1 MIHSFLQLL
10 YPKCCFACDQV
21 LIRSEIMLCTACRF
35 ELPKPGLF
43 LEQPNW
49 ISHKLDGLIE
59 YDRVHAYFV
68 FSEGGKV
75 QHILHQIKYKGQEKL
90 GGYLGACIGR
100 SFTLQEYDVII
111 PMPLHQSRLKE
122 RGYNQAACIAKGIAH
137 ESGIPFL
144 ENNLVRNKQVSSLI
158 GLNRAERYETLEEV
172 FAVLQPEALDG
183 LRILL
188 VDDTMTTGA
197 TFLAAGSKIKAAS
210 TGKLSFLAL
219 AALK

>member
-1 MIHSFLQLL
+1 MINAFLQLL

-21 LIRSEIMLCTACRF
+21 LIRSENWICTRCRF
-35 ELPKPGLF
+35 ELPSPGLF

-59 YDRVHAYFV
+59 YDRIHAFYV

-75 QHILHQIKYKGQEKL
+75 QHLLHQIKYKGQKKL
-90 GGYLGACIGR
+90 GEYLGACIGR
-100 SFTLQEYDVII
+100 SLTIQDYDVIV
-111 PMPLHQSRLKE
+111 PMPLHPSRLKE
-122 RGYNQAACIAKGIAH
+122 RGYNQAACIARGIAH
-137 ESGIPFL
+137 ESGIAYL
-144 ENNLVRNKQVSSLI
+144 EDNLVRNKQVASLI
-158 GLNRAERYETLEEV
+158 GLNRSERYASLEEV
-172 FAVLQPEALDG
+172 FEVLQPEVLDG
-183 LRILL
+183 LRVLL

-197 TFLAAGSKIKAAS
+197 TFLAAGAKIKAAS

>member
-1 MIHSFLQLL
+1 MITSFLQLL

-21 LIRSEIMLCTACRF
+21 LIRSENWLCTVCRF

-59 YDRVHAYFV
+59 YDRVHAYFL
-68 FSEGGKV
+68 FAEGGKV
-75 QHILHQIKYKGQEKL
+75 QHLLHQIKYKGQEKL
-90 GGYLGACIGR
+90 GEYLGACVGR
-100 SFTLQEYDVII
+100 SFSPEDYDII
-111 PMPLHQSRLKE
+111 LPMPLHPSRMKE
-122 RGYNQAACIAKGIAH
+122 RGYNQAACIARGISH
-137 ESGIPFL
+137 ESGIPL
-144 ENNLVRNKQVSSLI
+144 SVAHLLRTKQVASLI
-158 GLNRAERYETLEEV
+158 GLNRAERYQTLEEV
-172 FAVLQPEALDG
+172 FEVIRPDELDG

-188 VDDTMTTGA
+188 IDDTMTTGA
-197 TFLAAGSKIKAAS
+197 TFLAAGAKIKAAS

>member
-1 MIHSFLQLL
+1 MIHAFLQLL

-21 LIRSEIMLCTACRF
+21 LIRSENWICTRCRF
-35 ELPKPGLF
+35 ELASPGLF

-59 YDRVHAYFV
+59 YERVHAYFV

-75 QHILHQIKYKGQEKL
+75 QHLLHQIKYKGQEGL
-90 GGYLGACIGR
+90 GEYLGSCVGR
-100 SFTLQEYDVII
+100 SFSTKDYDLII
-111 PMPLHQSRLKE
+111 PMPLHPSRLKE
-122 RGYNQAACIAKGIAH
+122 RGYNQAACVAKGVALV
-137 ESGIPFL
+137 SGIPISETHL
-144 ENNLVRNKQVSSLI
+144 LRTKQVTSLI
-158 GLNRAERYETLEEV
+158 GLNRAERYKTLEEV
-172 FAVLQPEALDG
+172 FEVLRPDELDG

-188 VDDTMTTGA
+188 VDDTLTTGA
-197 TFLAAGSKIKAAS
+197 TFLAAGAKIKAAS

>member
-1 MIHSFLQLL
+1 MIHRFLQLL

-21 LIRSEIMLCTACRF
+21 LIRSDNWICTRCRF
-35 ELPKPGLF
+35 ELPSPGLF

-59 YDRVHAYFV
+59 YDRVHAYFL

-90 GGYLGACIGR
+90 GEYLGVCIGK
-100 SFTLQEYDVII
+100 SFTLKDYDVII
-111 PMPLHQSRLKE
+111 PMPLHPSRLKE
-122 RGYNQAACIAKGIAH
+122 RGYNQAACIVKGMAS
-137 ESGIPFL
+137 ESGIPFSETHL
-144 ENNLVRNKQVSSLI
+144 WRTKQGVSLI
-158 GLNRAERYETLEEV
+158 GLNRAERYASLEEV
-172 FAVLQPEALDG
+172 FEIKRPEELDG
-183 LRILL
+183 KRILL
-188 VDDTMTTGA
+188 VDDTLTTGA
-197 TFLAAGSKIKAAS
+197 TFLAAGAKIKAAS

>member
-1 MIHSFLQLL
+1 MIHAFLQLL

-21 LIRSEIMLCTACRF
+21 LIRSENWICTRCRF
-35 ELPKPGLF
+35 ELPSPGLF

-59 YDRVHAYFV
+59 YERIHAFFM

-75 QHILHQIKYKGQEKL
+75 QHLLHQIKYKGQQRL
-90 GGYLGACIGR
+90 GEYVGACVGR
-100 SFTLQEYDVII
+100 SFSVADYDILI
-111 PMPLHQSRLKE
+111 PMPLHPSRLKE
-122 RGYNQAACIAKGIAH
+122 RGYNQAACVAKGIARS
-137 ESGIPFL
+137 SGIPISETHL
-144 ENNLVRNKQVSSLI
+144 LRTKQVASLI
-158 GLNRAERYETLEEV
+158 GLNRAERYKTLEEV
-172 FAVLQPEALDG
+172 FEVLRPGELDG

-188 VDDTMTTGA
+188 VDDTLTTGA
-197 TFLAAGSKIKAAS
+197 TFLAAGAKIKATS

>member
-1 MIHSFLQLL
+1 MITSFLQLL

-21 LIRSEIMLCTACRF
+21 LIRSEIMLCTSCRF

-90 GGYLGACIGR
+90 GEYLGACIGR
-100 SFTLQEYDVII
+100 SFTAQEYDVII
-111 PMPLHQSRLKE
+111 PMPLHPSRLKE
-122 RGYNQAACIAKGIAH
+122 RGYNQAACIAKGIAR
-137 ESGIPFL
+137 ESGIPYVVD
-144 ENNLVRNKQVSSLI
+144 NLVRNKQVSSLI
-158 GLNRAERYETLEEV
+158 GLNRAERYATLEEV
-172 FAVLQPEALDG
+172 FEVLKPEVLYG

-197 TFLAAGSKIKAAS
+197 TFLAAGAKIKAAS

>member
-1 MIHSFLQLL
+1 MITSFLQLL
-10 YPKCCFACDQV
+10 YPECCFACDQV
-21 LIRSEIMLCTACRF
+21 LIRSEIMLCTTCRF

-59 YDRVHAYFV
+59 YDRVHAYFL

-75 QHILHQIKYKGQEKL
+75 QHILHQIKYKGQQKL
-90 GGYLGACIGR
+90 GEYLGACIGR
-100 SFTLQEYDVII
+100 SFSLQDYDAII
-111 PMPLHQSRLKE
+111 PMPLHPSRRRE
-122 RGYNQAACIAKGIAH
+122 RGYNQAACIAKGIAR
-137 ESGIPFL
+137 ESGIPVL
-144 ENNLVRNKQVSSLI
+144 EDNLVRNKQVSSLI
-158 GLNRAERYETLEEV
+158 GLNRAERYATLEEA
-172 FAVLQPEALDG
+172 FEVLKPEELNG

-197 TFLAAGSKIKAAS
+197 TFLAAGAKIKAAS

>member
-1 MIHSFLQLL
+1 MITSFLQLL

-21 LIRSEIMLCTACRF
+21 LIRSENWLCTACRF

-43 LEQPNW
+43 LQQPNW

-59 YDRVHAYFV
+59 YDRVHAYFL
-68 FSEGGKV
+68 FAEGGKV
-75 QHILHQIKYKGQEKL
+75 QHLLHQVKYKGQEKL
-90 GGYLGACIGR
+90 GEYLGSCVGR
-100 SFTLQEYDVII
+100 FFTPADYDLIL
-111 PMPLHQSRLKE
+111 PMPLHPARRKE

-137 ESGIPFL
+137 TSGIPFSERHL
-144 ENNLVRNKQVSSLI
+144 LRTKQIASLI

-172 FAVLQPEALDG
+172 FEVMWPSELDG
-183 LRILL
+183 LRILV

-197 TFLAAGSKIKAAS
+197 TFLAAGAKIKAAS

>member
-1 MIHSFLQLL
+1 MITSFLQLL

-21 LIRSEIMLCTACRF
+21 LIRSEIMLCTSCRF

-59 YDRVHAYFV
+59 YDRVHAFFV

-75 QHILHQIKYKGQEKL
+75 QHLLHQIKYKGQEKL
-90 GGYLGACIGR
+90 GEYLGACMGR
-100 SFTLQEYDVII
+100 SFTPQEYDVIL
-111 PMPLHQSRLKE
+111 PMPLHPSRLKE
-122 RGYNQAACIAKGIAH
+122 RGYNQAACIAKGIAR
-137 ESGIPFL
+137 ESGIPYIVD
-144 ENNLVRNKQVSSLI
+144 NLVRNKQVSSLI
-158 GLNRAERYETLEEV
+158 GLNRAERYATLEEV
-172 FAVLQPEALDG
+172 FEVLKPDELDD

-197 TFLAAGSKIKAAS
+197 TFLAAGAKIKAVS

>member
-1 MIHSFLQLL
+1 MITSFLQLL

-59 YDRVHAYFV
+59 YDRVHAYFL
-68 FSEGGKV
+68 FAEGGKV

-90 GGYLGACIGR
+90 GEYLGACIGR
-100 SFTLQEYDVII
+100 SFTRQEYDVII
-111 PMPLHQSRLKE
+111 SMPLHPSRRRE
-122 RGYNQAACIAKGIAH
+122 RGYNQAACIAKGIAR

-144 ENNLVRNKQVSSLI
+144 EDNLVRNKQVSSLI
-158 GLNRAERYETLEEV
+158 GLNRAERYATLEEA
-172 FAVLQPEALDG
+172 FEVLKPEELNG

-197 TFLAAGSKIKAAS
+197 TFLAAGAKIKAAS

>member
-1 MIHSFLQLL
+1 MITSFLQLL

-59 YDRVHAYFV
+59 YDRVHAYFL

-75 QHILHQIKYKGQEKL
+75 QHILHQIKYKGQQKL
-90 GGYLGACIGR
+90 GEYLGACIGR
-100 SFTLQEYDVII
+100 SFTRKEYDVII
-111 PMPLHQSRLKE
+111 PMPLHPSRRRE
-122 RGYNQAACIAKGIAH
+122 RGYNQAACIAKGIAR

-144 ENNLVRNKQVSSLI
+144 EDNLVRNKQVSSLI

-172 FAVLQPEALDG
+172 VEVLKPDELDG

-197 TFLAAGSKIKAAS
+197 TFLAAGAKIKAAS

>member
-1 MIHSFLQLL
+1 MITSFLQLL

-21 LIRSEIMLCTACRF
+21 LIRSEIMLCTTCRF

-59 YDRVHAYFV
+59 YDRVHAYFL

-75 QHILHQIKYKGQEKL
+75 QHILHQIKYKGQQKL
-90 GGYLGACIGR
+90 GEYLGACIGR
-100 SFTLQEYDVII
+100 SFSLQDYDAII
-111 PMPLHQSRLKE
+111 PMPLHPSRRRE
-122 RGYNQAACIAKGIAH
+122 RGYNQAACIAKGIAR
-137 ESGIPFL
+137 ESGIPVL
-144 ENNLVRNKQVSSLI
+144 EDNLMRNKQVSSLI
-158 GLNRAERYETLEEV
+158 GLNRAERYATLEEA
-172 FAVLQPEALDG
+172 FEVLKPEELNG

-197 TFLAAGSKIKAAS
+197 TFLAAGAKIKAAS

>member
-1 MIHSFLQLL
+1 MITSFLQLL

-59 YDRVHAYFV
+59 YDRVHAYFL
-68 FSEGGKV
+68 FAEGGKV

-90 GGYLGACIGR
+90 GEYLGACIGR
-100 SFTLQEYDVII
+100 SFTRQEYDVII
-111 PMPLHQSRLKE
+111 PMPLHPSRRRE
-122 RGYNQAACIAKGIAH
+122 RGYNQAACIAKGIAR

-144 ENNLVRNKQVSSLI
+144 EDILVRNKQVSSLI

-172 FAVLQPEALDG
+172 FEVLKPDELDG

-197 TFLAAGSKIKAAS
+197 TFLAAGAKIKAAS

>member
-90 GGYLGACIGR
+90 GEYLGACIGR
-100 SFTLQEYDVII
+100 SFTPQEYDVII

>member
-90 GGYLGACIGR
+90 GEYLGACIGR
-100 SFTLQEYDVII
+100 SFTPQEYDVII
-111 PMPLHQSRLKE
+111 PMPLHPSRLKE

>member
-1 MIHSFLQLL
+1 
-10 YPKCCFACDQV
+10 
-21 LIRSEIMLCTACRF
+21 MLCTACRF

-59 YDRVHAYFV
+59 YDRVHAYLL

-90 GGYLGACIGR
+90 GEYLGTCIGR
-100 SFTLQEYDVII
+100 SFTRKEYDIII
-111 PMPLHQSRLKE
+111 PMPLHPSRRRE
-122 RGYNQAACIAKGIAH
+122 RGYNQAACIAKGIAR

-172 FAVLQPEALDG
+172 FELLKPDELDG

-197 TFLAAGSKIKAAS
+197 TFLAAGAKIKAAS

>member
-1 MIHSFLQLL
+1 MITSFLQLL
-10 YPKCCFACDQV
+10 YPKCCFGCEQV
-21 LIRSEIMLCTACRF
+21 LIRSENWLCTACRF

-68 FSEGGKV
+68 FAEGGKV
-75 QHILHQIKYKGQEKL
+75 QHLLHQIKYKNQERL
-90 GGYLGACIGR
+90 GEYLGACVGR
-100 SFTLQEYDVII
+100 SFSLNDYDVII
-111 PMPLHQSRLKE
+111 PMPLHPSRLKE
-122 RGYNQAACIAKGIAH
+122 RGYNQAACIAKGIAQ
-137 ESGIPFL
+137 ESGIPL
-144 ENNLVRNKQVSSLI
+144 SVTHLLRTKQVASLI
-158 GLNRAERYETLEEV
+158 GLNRAERYATLEEV
-172 FAVLQPEALDG
+172 FEVVRPAELDS

-197 TFLAAGSKIKAAS
+197 TFLAAGAKIKAAS

>member
-1 MIHSFLQLL
+1 MITSFLQLL

-21 LIRSEIMLCTACRF
+21 LIRSENWLCTVCRF

-59 YDRVHAYFV
+59 YDRVHAYFL
-68 FSEGGKV
+68 FAEGGKV

-90 GGYLGACIGR
+90 GEYLGACVGR
-100 SFTLQEYDVII
+100 SFSPEDYDII
-111 PMPLHQSRLKE
+111 LPMPLHPSRMKE
-122 RGYNQAACIAKGIAH
+122 RGYNQAACIARGISH
-137 ESGIPFL
+137 ESGIPL
-144 ENNLVRNKQVSSLI
+144 SVAHLLRTKQVASLI
-158 GLNRAERYETLEEV
+158 GLNRAERYQTLEEV
-172 FAVLQPEALDG
+172 FEVIRPDELDG

-188 VDDTMTTGA
+188 IDDTMTTGA
-197 TFLAAGSKIKAAS
+197 TFLAAGAKIKAAS

>member
-1 MIHSFLQLL
+1 MITSFLQLL

-59 YDRVHAYFV
+59 YDRVHAYFL

-75 QHILHQIKYKGQEKL
+75 QHLLHQIKYKGQEKL
-90 GGYLGACIGR
+90 GEYLGACIGR
-100 SFTLQEYDVII
+100 SFTRQEYDVIV
-111 PMPLHQSRLKE
+111 PMPLHPSRRRE
-122 RGYNQAACIAKGIAH
+122 RGYNQAACIAKGIAR

-144 ENNLVRNKQVSSLI
+144 EDNLVRNKQVSSLI
-158 GLNRAERYETLEEV
+158 GLNRAERYATLEEA
-172 FAVLQPEALDG
+172 FEVLKPDELDG

-197 TFLAAGSKIKAAS
+197 TFLAAGAKIKAAS

>member
-1 MIHSFLQLL
+1 MITSFLQLL

-21 LIRSEIMLCTACRF
+21 LIRSEIMLCTTCRF

-59 YDRVHAYFV
+59 YDRVHAYFL

-75 QHILHQIKYKGQEKL
+75 QHILHQIKYKGQQKL
-90 GGYLGACIGR
+90 GEYLGACIGR
-100 SFTLQEYDVII
+100 SFSLQDYDAII
-111 PMPLHQSRLKE
+111 PMPLHPSRRRE
-122 RGYNQAACIAKGIAH
+122 RGYNQAACIAKGIAR
-137 ESGIPFL
+137 ESGIPVL
-144 ENNLVRNKQVSSLI
+144 EDNLVRNKQVSSLI
-158 GLNRAERYETLEEV
+158 GLNRAERYATLEEA
-172 FAVLQPEALDG
+172 FEVLKPEELNG

-197 TFLAAGSKIKAAS
+197 TFLAAGAKIKAAS

>member
-1 MIHSFLQLL
+1 MITSFLQLL

-21 LIRSEIMLCTACRF
+21 LIRSEIMLCTSCRF

-43 LEQPNW
+43 LDQPNW

-59 YDRVHAYFV
+59 YDRVHAYFL

-90 GGYLGACIGR
+90 GEYLGACMGR
-100 SFTLQEYDVII
+100 SFTPQEYDVIL
-111 PMPLHQSRLKE
+111 PMPLHPSRLKE
-122 RGYNQAACIAKGIAH
+122 RGYNQAACIAKGIAR
-137 ESGIPFL
+137 ESGIPYIVD
-144 ENNLVRNKQVSSLI
+144 NLVRNKQVSSLI
-158 GLNRAERYETLEEV
+158 GLNRAERYATLEEV
-172 FAVLQPEALDG
+172 FEVLKPEELDD

-197 TFLAAGSKIKAAS
+197 TFLAAGAKIKAAS

>member
-1 MIHSFLQLL
+1 MITSFLQLL

-21 LIRSEIMLCTACRF
+21 LIRSENWLCTVCRF
-35 ELPKPGLF
+35 ELPRPGLF

-59 YDRVHAYFV
+59 YDRVHAYFL
-68 FSEGGKV
+68 FAEGGKV
-75 QHILHQIKYKGQEKL
+75 QHLLHQIKYKGQEKL
-90 GGYLGACIGR
+90 GEYLGACVGR
-100 SFTLQEYDVII
+100 SFSSADYDLIL
-111 PMPLHQSRLKE
+111 PMPLHPSRMKE
-122 RGYNQAACIAKGIAH
+122 RGYNQAACIATGIAH
-137 ESGIPFL
+137 ESGIPL
-144 ENNLVRNKQVSSLI
+144 SVTHLLRTKQVSSLI
-158 GLNRAERYETLEEV
+158 GLNRAERYQTLEEV
-172 FAVLQPEALDG
+172 FEVMRPCELDG

-197 TFLAAGSKIKAAS
+197 TFLAAGAKIKAVS

>member
-1 MIHSFLQLL
+1 MITSFLQLL
-10 YPKCCFACDQV
+10 YPKCCFACDEV
-21 LIRSEIMLCTACRF
+21 LIRSEIWLCTSCRF

-75 QHILHQIKYKGQEKL
+75 QRILHQIKYKGQQQL
-90 GGYLGACIGR
+90 GEYLGACIGR
-100 SFTLQEYDVII
+100 SFTRKEYDVII
-111 PMPLHQSRLKE
+111 PMPLHPSRRRE
-122 RGYNQAACIAKGIAH
+122 RGYNQVACIAKGIAR
-137 ESGIPFL
+137 ESGIPYL
-144 ENNLVRNKQVSSLI
+144 EDNLVRNKQISSLI
-158 GLNRAERYETLEEV
+158 GLNRAERYATLEEV
-172 FAVLQPEALDG
+172 FEVLKPDELNG

-197 TFLAAGSKIKAAS
+197 TFLAAGAKIKAAS

>member
-1 MIHSFLQLL
+1 MITSFLQLL
-10 YPKCCFACDQV
+10 YPKCCLACDQV
-21 LIRSEIMLCTACRF
+21 LIRSENWLCTVCRF

-59 YDRVHAYFV
+59 YDRVHAYFL
-68 FSEGGKV
+68 FAEGGKV
-75 QHILHQIKYKGQEKL
+75 QHLLHQIKYKGQEKL
-90 GGYLGACIGR
+90 GEYLGACVGR
-100 SFTLQEYDVII
+100 SFSSADYDLIL
-111 PMPLHQSRLKE
+111 PMPLHPSRMKE
-122 RGYNQAACIAKGIAH
+122 RGYNQAACIARGIAC
-137 ESGIPFL
+137 ESGIPL
-144 ENNLVRNKQVSSLI
+144 SVAHLLRTKQVASLI
-158 GLNRAERYETLEEV
+158 GLNRAERFQTLEEV
-172 FAVLQPEALDG
+172 FEVMYPGELDG

-197 TFLAAGSKIKAAS
+197 TFLAAGAKIKAAS

>member
-1 MIHSFLQLL
+1 MITSFLQLL

-59 YDRVHAYFV
+59 YDRVHAYFL

-75 QHILHQIKYKGQEKL
+75 QHLLHQIKYKGQEKL
-90 GGYLGACIGR
+90 GEYLGACIGR
-100 SFTLQEYDVII
+100 SFTRKEYDVII
-111 PMPLHQSRLKE
+111 PMPLHPSRLKE
-122 RGYNQAACIAKGIAH
+122 RGYNQAACIAKGIAR
-137 ESGIPFL
+137 ESGIPYIVD
-144 ENNLVRNKQVSSLI
+144 NLVRNKQVSSLI
-158 GLNRAERYETLEEV
+158 GLNRAERYATLEEV
-172 FAVLQPEALDG
+172 FEVLKPEVLYG

-197 TFLAAGSKIKAAS
+197 TFLAAGANIKAAS

>member
-1 MIHSFLQLL
+1 
-10 YPKCCFACDQV
+10 
-21 LIRSEIMLCTACRF
+21 MLCTSCRF

-43 LEQPNW
+43 LDQPNW

-59 YDRVHAYFV
+59 YDRVHAYFL

-90 GGYLGACIGR
+90 GEYLGACMGR
-100 SFTLQEYDVII
+100 SFTPQEYDVIL
-111 PMPLHQSRLKE
+111 PMPLHPSRLKE
-122 RGYNQAACIAKGIAH
+122 RGYNQAACIAKGIAR
-137 ESGIPFL
+137 ESGIPYIVD
-144 ENNLVRNKQVSSLI
+144 NLVRNKQVSSLI
-158 GLNRAERYETLEEV
+158 GLNRAERYATLEEV
-172 FAVLQPEALDG
+172 FEVLKPEELDD

-197 TFLAAGSKIKAAS
+197 TFLAAGAKIKAAS

>member
-1 MIHSFLQLL
+1 MITSFLQLL

-21 LIRSEIMLCTACRF
+21 LIRSENWLCTVCRF

-59 YDRVHAYFV
+59 YDRVHAYFL
-68 FSEGGKV
+68 FAEGGKV

-90 GGYLGACIGR
+90 GEYLGACVGR
-100 SFTLQEYDVII
+100 SFSQEDYDII
-111 PMPLHQSRLKE
+111 LPMPLHPSRMKE
-122 RGYNQAACIAKGIAH
+122 RGYNQAACIARGISH
-137 ESGIPFL
+137 ESGIPL
-144 ENNLVRNKQVSSLI
+144 SVAHLLRTKQVASLI
-158 GLNRAERYETLEEV
+158 GLNRAERYQTLEEV
-172 FAVLQPEALDG
+172 FEVIRPDELDG

-188 VDDTMTTGA
+188 IDDTMTTGA
-197 TFLAAGSKIKAAS
+197 TFLAAGAKIKAAS

>member
-1 MIHSFLQLL
+1 MITSFLQLL

-21 LIRSEIMLCTACRF
+21 LIRSENWLCTACRF

-43 LEQPNW
+43 LQQPNW

-59 YDRVHAYFV
+59 YDRVHAYFL
-68 FSEGGKV
+68 FAEGGKV
-75 QHILHQIKYKGQEKL
+75 QHLLHQVKYKGQEKL
-90 GGYLGACIGR
+90 GEYLGSCVGACF
-100 SFTLQEYDVII
+100 SPADYDLIL
-111 PMPLHQSRLKE
+111 PMPLHPARRKE
-122 RGYNQAACIAKGIAH
+122 RGYNQAACIAKGIAQT
-137 ESGIPFL
+137 SGIPFSERHL
-144 ENNLVRNKQVSSLI
+144 LRTKQIASLI

-172 FAVLQPEALDG
+172 FEVMRPSELDG
-183 LRILL
+183 LRILV

-197 TFLAAGSKIKAAS
+197 TFLAAGAKIKAAS